1 MTLKDLDIYLRNY
14 TNEENSSIEN
24 LIKDYNF
31 KDIND
36 LINNFDLI
44 KNSDFKPESIGE
56 IPCFYS
62 GKLSFI
68 KHNRFNPMSTH
79 KHKFIEISYVYSG
92 EVNEV
97 VNGVPLTLKKGD
109 LIILDT
115 NVTHSIDVTGFNDI
129 LLNFPINKEYFN
141 NSFFNQLDSD
151 NIVTNFLLHALYE
164 SQKYNTYLIF
174 HTEENEFIHTI
185 ICKLAQELMSPNI
198 NSSAIIDS
206 CLVILFSELLRI
218 YDAEKKS
225 EKRSDLSKQRKLSID
240 ILNYISSNYQS
251 ITLASAAE
259 HFHFTPNYFSNIVKK
274 YTGKNF
280 KDLILDEKLK
290 KASYLLRSTSL
301 TIEEVIA
308 KVGISNIQF
317 FYKKFKEQYGV
328 TPYKYK
334 KP

>member
-1 MTLKDLDIYLRNY
+1 MNLKAFDIYLRNY
-14 TNEENSSIEN
+14 TNEESSTIQHLMEN
-24 LIKDYNF
+24 YNLTDLN
-31 KDIND
+31 DIS
-36 LINNFDLI
+36 NNFVLMKDAYFEP
-44 KNSDFKPESIGE
+44 DVIGE

-68 KHNRFNPMSTH
+68 KHNRFSPMATH
-79 KHKFIEISYVYSG
+79 KHKFIEMSYVYSG

-115 NVTHSIDVTGFNDI
+115 NVTHSIDITGFNDI
-129 LLNFPINKEYFN
+129 MLNFPINKEYFN

-164 SQKYNTYLIF
+164 SQKYNSYLIF
-174 HTEENEFIHTI
+174 HTKENEFIHNI
-185 ICKLAQELMSPNI
+185 ICKLAQEFIEPNI
-198 NSSAIIDS
+198 NSSAVIDS
-206 CLVILFSELLRI
+206 CLIILFSELLRI
-218 YDAEKKS
+218 YDTQEKTKGS
-225 EKRSDLSKQRKLSID
+225 NDVSKQTRLSID
-240 ILNYISSNYQS
+240 IINYISSNYET

-259 HFHFTPNYFSNIVKK
+259 YFHFTPNYFSNIVKK

-290 KASYLLRSTSL
+290 KASYLLRNTTL
-301 TIEEVIA
+301 PIEEVIET
-308 KVGISNIQF
+308 VGITNIQF
-317 FYKKFKEQYGV
+317 FYKKFKDQYGV
-328 TPYKYK
+328 TPYKYR

>member
-1 MTLKDLDIYLRNY
+1 MNLKDFDTYLRNY
-14 TNEENSSIEN
+14 TNEENNNIKHLMEN
-24 LIKDYNF
+24 YNLTDLN
-31 KDIND
+31 DIT
-36 LINNFDLI
+36 NNFDLI
-44 KNSDFKPESIGE
+44 NDTYFKSDSIGE

-62 GKLSFI
+62 GKLSFV
-68 KHNRFNPMSTH
+68 KHNRFSPMATH
-79 KHKFIEISYVYSG
+79 KHKFIEMSYVYSG
-92 EVNEV
+92 EINEV
-97 VNGVPLTLKKGD
+97 VNGVQLTLKKGD

-115 NVTHSIDVTGFNDI
+115 NVTHSIDVTDFNDI

-151 NIVTNFLLHALYE
+151 NIVTNFLLHSLYE
-164 SQKYNTYLIF
+164 SHKYNAYLIF
-174 HTEENEFIHTI
+174 HTEENEFVHNI
-185 ICKLAQELMSPNI
+185 ICKLAQEFIEPNI

-218 YDAEKKS
+218 YEAQEKS
-225 EKRSDLSKQRKLSID
+225 EKRSDLSKQTKLSID
-240 ILNYISSNYQS
+240 IVNYISSNYES

-259 HFHFTPNYFSNIVKK
+259 YFHFTPNYFSNIVKK

-301 TIEEVIA
+301 TIEEVIEQ
-308 KVGISNIQF
+308 VGITNIQF

-328 TPYKYK
+328 TPYKYR